1 MSEQFILYF
10 FFFFFGLPRS
20 TRVCQH
26 GGLGSVPAIAECQG
40 SHARALGLLILLQ
53 ALLVHVTV
61 LCAPFVVVVVFVI
74 MGK

>member
-1 MSEQFILYF
+1 MSEQFILF
-10 FFFFFGLPRS
+10 FSLFLWLATFNTHMSTWRSRVRPRHR
-20 TRVCQH
+20 RV
-26 GGLGSVPAIAECQG
+26 G
-40 SHARALGLLILLQ
+40 SHARDLGLLILLQ